1 MATDILTACRAALRI
16 TAADY
21 DDEILTLITAAKA
34 DLERGG
40 VLHAKAVDDTDDLV
54 RVAIICYVKGMFGLD
69 NAEADRYE
77 SAYQSMLA
85 AMKLSST
92 YGQTLTAEVT

>member
-16 TAADY
+16 TATDY
-21 DDEILTLITAAKA
+21 DDEISTLITAAKA

-40 VLHAKAVDDTDDLV
+40 VLHAKAVDDTDPMI
-54 RVAIICYVKGMFGLD
+54 RVAIICYVKSAFGLD

-92 YGQTLTAEVT
+92 YGQTLTEAT